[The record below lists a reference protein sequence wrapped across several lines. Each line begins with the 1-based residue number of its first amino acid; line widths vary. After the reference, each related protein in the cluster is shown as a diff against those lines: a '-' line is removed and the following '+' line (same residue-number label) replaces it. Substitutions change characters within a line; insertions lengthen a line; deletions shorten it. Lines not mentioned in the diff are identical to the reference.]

1 MFQPNKEA
9 PAKERITPPATSNS
23 FSHNSIAA
31 STSLEGEMHCEA
43 DLRIDGRV
51 KGTVTCK
58 ARIIIGPSGIVTGDL
73 ICENAELS
81 GKIFGNIEAKDQIY
95 LKATGYIEGNMQTD
109 KLIVESGARFM
120 GNCRMG
126 VKEMKPNDQVADAK
140 LQKKEA
146 I

>member
-9 PAKERITPPATSNS
+9 PAKEHTTPPSPGNS

-31 STSLEGEMHCEA
+31 STTFDGEMHCES
-43 DLRIDGRV
+43 DIRIDGRV

-58 ARIIIGPSGIVTGDL
+58 ARIIIGSAGIVTGDL

-81 GKIFGNIEAKDQIY
+81 GKLFGNIEAKDQIY

-126 VKEMKPNDQVADAK
+126 VKEMKPNDQVADTK